1 MLINNNLIQLDVD
14 LKTKEEV
21 ITHVAMMMNEAGKL
35 NNLPLYIQD
44 VKDRE
49 AQISTNLGDGIGMPH
64 ARSKAVD
71 EAGLVYLRLKNE
83 IEWDGEGGG
92 VKFVF
97 GIAAPESGGDIHLK
111 ILSHLARKLIYDE
124 FKQRLFNASTSHEVL
139 TLLEEATGGL
149 V

>member
-1 MLINNNLIQLDVD
+1 MLINNNLIQLDVELD
-14 LKTKEEV
+14 SKEAV
-21 ITHVAMMMNEAGKL
+21 IRYVAEMMDRAGKL
-35 NNLPLYIQD
+35 NDLEQYIQD
-44 VKDRE
+44 VNDRE

-64 ARSKAVD
+64 ARSKAVV
-71 EAGLVYLRLKNE
+71 EAGLVFLRLKNG
-83 IEWDGEGGG
+83 IEWEGEGEA

-97 GIAAPESGGDIHLK
+97 GIAAPENGGDIHLR

-149 V
+149 A

>member
-1 MLINNNLIQLDVD
+1 MLINNNLIELDVD
-14 LKTKEEV
+14 LKSKDDV
-21 ITHVAMMMNEAGKL
+21 IEHVAKMMDKEGKL
-35 NNLPLYIQD
+35 NNLKLYIQD

-64 ARSKAVD
+64 ARSKAVV
-71 EAGLVYLRLKNE
+71 EAGLVFLRLKNE
-83 IEWDGEGGG
+83 IVWEGEGEG

-97 GIAAPESGGDIHLK
+97 GIAAPETGGDIHLR

-149 V
+149 A